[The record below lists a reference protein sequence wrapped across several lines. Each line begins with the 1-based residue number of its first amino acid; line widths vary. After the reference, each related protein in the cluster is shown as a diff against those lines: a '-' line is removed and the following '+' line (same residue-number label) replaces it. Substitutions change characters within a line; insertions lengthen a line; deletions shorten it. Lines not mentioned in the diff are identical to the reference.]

1 MQKEKVDSTKLEII
15 TMTGSKL
22 WHYGYKYVKSKRNTA
37 LENISQFLKKEKK
50 PVQLQPLKKIILNNT
65 KYI

>member
-1 MQKEKVDSTKLEII
+1 MHSNQMQKEKVDSAKLEII

-22 WHYGYKYVKSKRNTA
+22 WHYGYKYVKSRNIA
-37 LENISQFLKKEKK
+37 LENISPFLKKEKK
-50 PVQLQPLKKIILNNT
+50 PVQLLRKINNT